1 MNSKD
6 LYEYNKGL
14 KVLKESSTIFPN
26 GSGIYKFIDG
36 NKVVIYVGKAKN
48 LRKRVYSYLNENK
61 RSNRIKILI
70 SLTRQISFIKT
81 LTELDALVL
90 ENNLI
95 KKLKPRFNIR
105 LMDDKSYP
113 FIMLGK
119 SQKWPRITKFRGK
132 QNWCFGIVRTS
143 LET

>member
-1 MNSKD
+1 M
-6 LYEYNKGL
+6 
-14 KVLKESSTIFPN
+14 
-26 GSGIYKFIDG
+26 
-36 NKVVIYVGKAKN
+36 YVGKAKN

-95 KKLKPRFNIR
+95 KKPK
-105 LMDDKSYP
+105 KSTLRGPERSLIFAGGYHLP
-113 FIMLGK
+113 FWL
-119 SQKWPRITKFRGK
+119 
-132 QNWCFGIVRTS
+132 V
-143 LET
+143 